1 MRNRTIIANVKP
13 ALEGGKYLIKRVP
26 GQWVPVSA
34 DIFCDGE
41 EAIDASILYRKQGD
55 KKWQEAPMQPTSEER
70 WHGRFKVDSEGI
82 YEYKI
87 ESWVNHL
94 ASWHRYLLKK
104 YELGQNLSDDLKLG
118 VRWLR
123 QISAV
128 SGKAGKEELKPWI
141 ALLESA
147 DNYRQV
153 VEQVTGD
160 EFSKCIGKYNLKLYP
175 STYDPGLR
183 VRVGRPK
190 EQFSTWYQLFPR
202 SAGEQA
208 GKHGTLRDC
217 KMRLPRIASMG
228 FDTLLLPPVFP
239 IGTTHR
245 KGRNNTA
252 QAGPNDVGSPWSVGS
267 SEGGHKTIHPQLGSM
282 ADFEQLVR
290 AAADLGM
297 ELALD
302 MGLRCS
308 LDHPYI
314 QEHPDW
320 FVRLP
325 DGSLRVEEV
334 PPYNYL
340 DIVDF
345 DFECED
351 WESLWKELLSIFLFW
366 ASKGVR
372 IFYAS
377 TPHRKP
383 FAFWHWLIMEVQQQ
397 YPDSIFVSGALTRP
411 LILDQLAKAGFNQV
425 ISNFLWKTSAS
436 ELREYI
442 TQMSMRESREFLF
455 PNFFTNTP
463 DILPHFL
470 AEAGPATFMLRYALA
485 ATLSSNAGVYGPV
498 FELMHNQRFPGSK
511 ERYLNSEKYELRHH
525 DWHEQNKVTDFISR
539 LNRIRKENVAFHE
552 MFNLHFTN
560 ADNDRLLS
568 FIRRSPDQDNMV
580 WCIINLDDQHSQSG
594 YVEVPKALLGLKG
607 SWFNL
612 RVRDLLT
619 DEVYHWFSD
628 WNFVELKPGKFPLH
642 VLKIELE

>member
-1 MRNRTIIANVKP
+1 MRNRTIITNVKP

-26 GQWVPVSA
+26 GQWVTVSA
-34 DIFCDGE
+34 DIFCDGD
-41 EAIDASILYRKQGD
+41 EAISAAVLYKQQGE
-55 KKWQEAPMQPTSEER
+55 KKWQEAPMQPISEER
-70 WHGRFKVDSEGI
+70 WQGRFRVGSEGI
-82 YEYKI
+82 FEYKI
-87 ESWVNHL
+87 ESWINHL
-94 ASWHRYLLKK
+94 ASWHQYLLKK
-104 YELGQNLSDDLKLG
+104 YELGQNLSDDLQLG
-118 VRWLR
+118 VRWLK
-123 QISAV
+123 QISDAV
-128 SGKAGKEELKPWI
+128 GKAGKEELKPWI
-141 ALLESA
+141 ALMESS
-147 DNYRQV
+147 DNYRHL
-153 VEQVTGD
+153 VERVISDG
-160 EFSKCIGKYNLKLYP
+160 FSQCIAKYDLKLYP
-175 STYDPGLR
+175 SVYDGGLK

-202 SAGEQA
+202 SAGEKA

-217 KMRLPRIASMG
+217 EKRLPRIAAMG

-239 IGTTHR
+239 IGNTNR
-245 KGRNNTA
+245 KGRNNAT

-282 ADFEQLVR
+282 ADFERLVK
-290 AAADLGM
+290 AAADLGI

-325 DGSLRVEEV
+325 DGRLRVEEV

-345 DFECED
+345 DFECDD
-351 WESLWKELLSIFLFW
+351 WENLWKELLSIFLFW
-366 ASKGVR
+366 AEKGVR

-383 FAFWHWLIMEVQQQ
+383 FAFWHWLIKEVQQK

-425 ISNFLWKTSAS
+425 ISNLLWKTSAT
-436 ELREYI
+436 ELKEYI
-442 TQMSMRESREFLF
+442 TQMSQRESREFLY

-470 AEAGPATFMLRYALA
+470 SEAGPATFMLRYALA
-485 ATLSSNAGVYGPV
+485 ATLCSNTGVYGPV

-511 ERYLNSEKYELRHH
+511 ERYLNSEKYEIRQH
-525 DWHEQNKVTDFISR
+525 DWEEQNKLTDFISR
-539 LNRIRKENVAFHE
+539 VNRIRKENAAFHE
-552 MFNLHFTN
+552 VFNLQFTN

-568 FIRRSPDQDNMV
+568 FIRRSPDNDNMI
-580 WCIINLDDQHSQSG
+580 WCVINLDDQNSQSG
-594 YVEVPKALLGLKG
+594 YLEVPKALLGLKG

-628 WNFVELKPGKFPLH
+628 WNFVELKPGKFPMH
-642 VLKIELE
+642 VLKIEME